1 MALSK
6 DLEDFI
12 FYKNI
17 FPRDIIDGILN
28 EYKEN
33 LFDRDSHHNKISRH
47 LGELDISDRSL
58 INSKNSYVRQKLF
71 VEIKDQV
78 EVLIE
83 EYKKYIL
90 PYGLPIVEC
99 SPFSLRQ
106 MHQGDYYEEHND
118 DGVGSATGE
127 HKITVSICLNENYE
141 GGEFTFFQES
151 LIYTLKKGD
160 VLMFPSSFQ
169 YPHGVK
175 KITKGT
181 RYQLVLWLR

>member
-1 MALSK
+1 MVFSK
-6 DLEDFI
+6 KLEDFI

-17 FPRDIIDGILN
+17 FPKDIIDRILN

-33 LFDRDSHHNKISRH
+33 FFDRDSHHNKISRH
-47 LGELDISDRSL
+47 LGELDVSSSYI
-58 INSKNSYVRQKLF
+58 INQSNSYERQKL
-71 VEIKDQV
+71 VIEIKDQV

-83 EYKKYIL
+83 EYKKHIL
-90 PYGLPIVEC
+90 PYNLPIAEC

-106 MHQGDYYEEHND
+106 MHEGDYYKEHDD
-118 DGVGSATGE
+118 DGVGSATGS
-127 HKITVSICLNENYE
+127 HKITVSVCLNEDYE

-151 LIYTLKKGD
+151 LIYKLNKGD

-175 KITKGT
+175 EITKGT
-181 RYQLVLWLR
+181 RYQLILWLR